1 MSILRFGVIG
11 IGYGQAVLVPA
22 IRRDPRAV
30 VVALAASTL
39 SKAQKVAAELKVPH
53 AYGNWRDMLEVGGL
67 DVVAVAVPPHLQA
80 EILIEALERGLAV
93 FAEKPLAMNMREA
106 DRITVAQKMFAAK
119 SAVDFNFT
127 GVKAFAIAREK
138 LRLGVIG
145 PLRHVV
151 VNWQVESYANRN
163 RLTNWKTDS
172 STGGG
177 TLFNFVS
184 HPLHY
189 LEWMSGDRIDSLSA
203 RLWGIPGDT
212 RSGDASVALH
222 LEFASGAAG
231 MVAVSAAA
239 NHGNGHEVAFYGENG
254 AIMLRNSTS
263 DYMRGF
269 ELLIA
274 NRDQSEPKLVSI
286 EFNDALDEHDGRILP
301 TASLISQLIDSI
313 NIGEKVEC
321 DLYAGRRVQALIE
334 AALTSD
340 RRRCW
345 VSVESKDKVIEA
357 V

>member
-1 MSILRFGVIG
+1 MSVLKFGVIG

-22 IRRDPRAV
+22 IRRDPRAS
-30 VVALAASTL
+30 VVALTSNTF
-39 SKAQKVAAELKVPH
+39 SKSKKVAAELHVPY
-53 AYGNWRDMLEVGGL
+53 AYGNWRDMLDAGGL
-67 DVVAVAVPPHLQA
+67 DAVAVAVPPHLQA
-80 EILIEALERGLAV
+80 EILIEALELGLAV
-93 FAEKPLAMNMREA
+93 FAEKPLAMNLADA
-106 DRITVAQKMFAAK
+106 DRIIAAQKIFGAK

-127 GVKAFAIAREK
+127 GITAFAIARER
-138 LRLGVIG
+138 LRLGAIG

-172 STGGG
+172 ASGGG

-184 HPLHY
+184 HTLHY
-189 LEWMSGDRIDSLSA
+189 LEWMSGDQIASLSA

-212 RSGDASVALH
+212 RLGDTSVAIQ

-231 MVAVSAAA
+231 MIAVSSAA
-239 NHGNGHEVAFYGENG
+239 NHGTGHEVAFYGENG
-254 AIMLRNSTS
+254 AVILRNSTS

-274 NRDQSEPKLVSI
+274 KRDHPRPESVFI
-286 EFNDALDEHDGRILP
+286 ESYDDLDDHDSRVLP
-301 TASLISQLIDSI
+301 TASLISKLIDSI
-313 NIGEKVEC
+313 GSGKNVEC
-321 DLYAGRRVQALIE
+321 DLRVGRRVQALIE
-334 AALTSD
+334 AALASD

-345 VSVESKDKVIEA
+345 VSVESTDKLIEE